1 VLRAQQ
7 PGDSTVQQTSIERLE
22 DGACIQYLVCKE
34 EREDSLAE
42 VVEKRD
48 LIADD
53 VFHSLPAGAGG
64 STGRGVLIL
73 ASVRRKSNIR
83 SCS

>member
-34 EREDSLAE
+34 AREDSLAE

-53 VFHSLPAGAGG
+53 VFHSLPAGAGE
-64 STGRGVLIL
+64 GVLIL

-83 SCS
+83 SCM